1 MSPRAAFLFP
11 GQGSESPGMGAAL
24 LRRSAWARA
33 LLARAS
39 RALDLDLEAAV
50 ARGHP
55 LLCRTEALQS
65 VLFAIGL
72 GLARELEHGG
82 TAPSAV
88 AGHSVGEMA
97 AVCAAG
103 CLEAEEAMD
112 AVVERGR
119 LMAEAA
125 RLHPGGMAA
134 LRARAEGEVSA
145 ALQAGLQ
152 AGPVGVAAHNAPD
165 QWVLSGSARALA
177 AVAARFPT
185 VPLPVSGPW
194 HSALMA
200 DAERRWLQ
208 SLRLLRW
215 RPPRLTLVANQAGQ
229 IVGAGDD
236 LPALLAGQLTQPVR
250 WAAALRTLAEAGV
263 DAWHVLGPGRTL
275 RALCRENL
283 GLQVQVKVLDGGEA
297 RA

>member
-1 MSPRAAFLFP
+1 MSPGAAFLFP

-24 LRRSAWARA
+24 LRRSARTRA

-55 LLCRTEALQS
+55 LLRRTEALQP
-65 VLFAIGL
+65 VLLAIGL
-72 GLARELEHGG
+72 GLAEELERSG
-82 TAPSAV
+82 TTASAV

-103 CLEAEEAMD
+103 YLAAEEAMD

-134 LRARAEGEVSA
+134 LRARAQGEVSA
-145 ALQAGLQ
+145 ALEVGLA
-152 AGPVGVAAHNAPD
+152 AGPVGVAAHNGPT

-177 AVAARFPT
+177 AVASRFPT

-194 HSALMA
+194 HSELMA
-200 DAERRWLQ
+200 DAERRWLPF
-208 SLRLLRW
+208 LRQLQW
-215 RPPRLTLVANQAGQ
+215 RPPRLALVAGQ
-229 IVGAGDD
+229 TGQVVEDGDD
-236 LPALLAGQLTQPVR
+236 LPALLAAQLTRPVR
-250 WAAALRTLAEAGV
+250 WAEALRTLADAGV
-263 DAWHVLGPGRTL
+263 EAWHVLGPGRTL
-275 RALCRENL
+275 RGLCRENL
-283 GLQVQVKVLDGGEA
+283 GLQVQVQILDGAEA